1 MLSSSHLEIAEQA
14 IWALGNVAGD
24 CAIYRDMILKSGG
37 LHPLIRLIK
46 EAKKKDT
53 IKHGIWTLSNL
64 CRGRP
69 LPKFELV
76 KDSIPILAHVL
87 MT

>member
-53 IKHGIWTLSNL
+53 IKQKKEYDKWYPTYLI
-64 CRGRP
+64 
-69 LPKFELV
+69 
-76 KDSIPILAHVL
+76 ILINV
-87 MT
+87 

>member
-1 MLSSSHLEIAEQA
+1 
-14 IWALGNVAGD
+14 
-24 CAIYRDMILKSGG
+24 MILKSGG
-37 LHPLIRLIK
+37 LHPLIKLIS
-46 EAKKKDT
+46 EANKKDT

-76 KDSIPILAHVL
+76 KDSIPILAQVL
-87 MT
+87 KT